1 MGTRG
6 FSGGWIWSP
15 FSQEEALARAEA
27 VCAAALEGYEI
38 VGRTIFAP
46 LAPRLNTLA
55 TLPAEFVAYMEFR
68 LDWPG
73 PAFHWYLEPLEEGQP
88 NKVTH
93 TLRCSGPA
101 RSGITAGI

>member
-1 MGTRG
+1 MLRPYTRLPWKVTR
-6 FSGGWIWSP
+6 SS
-15 FSQEEALARAEA
+15 AERS
-27 VCAAALEGYEI
+27 LPPW
-38 VGRTIFAP
+38 RH
-46 LAPRLNTLA
+46 RLNTLA

-73 PAFHWYLEPLEEGQP
+73 PAFHWYLEPLAEGQP